1 MNENEP
7 IQQKPN
13 RKDTLR
19 STQEFNE
26 KYFSHLR
33 QSLSI
38 NNFSIMKD
46 DIKNFRPLTEIQ
58 LIQLESL
65 SEIEIIEI
73 IKLYNIMMNT
83 INTAENVNHH
93 K

>member
-19 STQEFNE
+19 LTQEFNE

-65 SEIEIIEI
+65 SEIEKIEI
-73 IKLYNIMMNT
+73 LKLYNIMMNI
-83 INTAENVNHH
+83 INTAENVNHN

>member
-19 STQEFNE
+19 LTQEFNE

-38 NNFSIMKD
+38 SNFSIMKD

-65 SEIEIIEI
+65 SEIEKIEI

>member
-19 STQEFNE
+19 LTQEFNE

-38 NNFSIMKD
+38 SNFSIMKD

-65 SEIEIIEI
+65 SEIEKIEI
-73 IKLYNIMMNT
+73 IKLYNIMMNI
-83 INTAENVNHH
+83 INTAENVNHN